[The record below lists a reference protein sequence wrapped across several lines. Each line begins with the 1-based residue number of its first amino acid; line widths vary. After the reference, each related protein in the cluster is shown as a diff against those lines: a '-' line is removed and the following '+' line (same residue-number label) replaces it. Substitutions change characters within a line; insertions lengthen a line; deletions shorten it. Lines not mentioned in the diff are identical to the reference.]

1 MSTLATIDSSKVTWV
16 IMQSNGAY
24 EDNATLYCTDGDG
37 IVVVATYSDR
47 IELTDQ
53 GNICKTWAAD
63 ADIGAVLEAAQHYLQ
78 SAYFEIF
85 EEAQHHE
92 GE

>member
-1 MSTLATIDSSKVTWV
+1 MSTLATIDSSKITWV
-16 IMQSNGAY
+16 VMQSNGAY
-24 EDNATLYCTDGDG
+24 EDDATLYCTDGDG

-53 GNICKTWAAD
+53 GDVCKTWPTD
-63 ADIGAVLEAAQHYLQ
+63 ADIGAVLEEAQEYLHDN
-78 SAYFEIF
+78 YLEIF
-85 EEAQHHE
+85 ETAEHHE